1 MLGNSIKLLPEIVA
15 NQIAAGEVIQRP
27 ASVVKE
33 LLENAIDSGAEK
45 IQLIIKDSGKSL
57 IQIIDNGSGM
67 NKSDAE
73 LCFVRHATSKISSA
87 EDLFSIK
94 TKGFRGE
101 ALASI
106 ASISQVIL
114 KTNTDIGELG
124 TVIEMEGGKLMG
136 SESGQT
142 SKGTSISVKNIFFNV
157 PARRKFLKSDAI
169 ENRHII
175 DEFIRVALIHPEIAF
190 VFNLNENEIYHLEKG
205 NFKQRIISIFGKN
218 YNDKLVPIEEN
229 TDIVN
234 ISGFILKPEYA
245 KKTRGEQFFFAN
257 KRFIKHHYLHHAVSD
272 SFSDLI
278 TANSFPSYFIEFD
291 VKAENIDVNIHPTK
305 TEIKFIDEKYI
316 YAILKASVKKSL
328 NQYSVAP
335 TLDFNQE
342 NSFDAPIKWD
352 APLKIPEIKVNKNYN
367 PFNNS
372 SDNTWNNNNSFSHTK
387 KSDSKNWE
395 KLYENLSDLEDKK
408 DNEAKKDFLSDVNFE
423 KEIIQTKV
431 FPESEVQINTNFY
444 RQLKNK
450 YILTENTTGFILID
464 QKRAHERVLFEHF
477 LNSLSNK
484 KQSTQQLLFPETIE
498 LTALE
503 NTYLIEFLDDLN
515 LIGFEIS
522 PFGKNTY
529 VINGMPSDFINL
541 NAKSVIEELIEELK
555 KQNDKIKLDKHSILA
570 KNLARNMAIKYG
582 QSLQFEE
589 MKTLCE
595 QLFLCSSPMIC
606 PVGKPTLINYNL
618 KEIEKLFG

>member
-1 MLGNSIKLLPEIVA
+1 MSGNSIKLLPEIVA

-94 TKGFRGE
+94 TKGFRCE

-205 NFKQRIISIFGKN
+205 
-218 YNDKLVPIEEN
+218 
-229 TDIVN
+229 
-234 ISGFILKPEYA
+234 
-245 KKTRGEQFFFAN
+245 KT
-257 KRFIKHHYLHHAVSD
+257 
-272 SFSDLI
+272 LI
-278 TANSFPSYFIEFD
+278 
-291 VKAENIDVNIHPTK
+291 
-305 TEIKFIDEKYI
+305 
-316 YAILKASVKKSL
+316 
-328 NQYSVAP
+328 
-335 TLDFNQE
+335 
-342 NSFDAPIKWD
+342 
-352 APLKIPEIKVNKNYN
+352 KIP
-367 PFNNS
+367 
-372 SDNTWNNNNSFSHTK
+372 
-387 KSDSKNWE
+387 
-395 KLYENLSDLEDKK
+395 
-408 DNEAKKDFLSDVNFE
+408 
-423 KEIIQTKV
+423 
-431 FPESEVQINTNFY
+431 
-444 RQLKNK
+444 
-450 YILTENTTGFILID
+450 LT
-464 QKRAHERVLFEHF
+464 
-477 LNSLSNK
+477 
-484 KQSTQQLLFPETIE
+484 
-498 LTALE
+498 
-503 NTYLIEFLDDLN
+503 
-515 LIGFEIS
+515 
-522 PFGKNTY
+522 
-529 VINGMPSDFINL
+529 
-541 NAKSVIEELIEELK
+541 
-555 KQNDKIKLDKHSILA
+555 
-570 KNLARNMAIKYG
+570 
-582 QSLQFEE
+582 
-589 MKTLCE
+589 C
-595 QLFLCSSPMIC
+595 
-606 PVGKPTLINYNL
+606 
-618 KEIEKLFG
+618 